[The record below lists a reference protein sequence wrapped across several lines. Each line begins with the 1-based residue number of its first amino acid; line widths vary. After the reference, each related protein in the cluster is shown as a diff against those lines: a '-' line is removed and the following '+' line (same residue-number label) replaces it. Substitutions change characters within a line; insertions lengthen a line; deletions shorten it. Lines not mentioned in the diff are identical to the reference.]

1 MAGAAGSSSKQ
12 TGARAVL
19 TSFLPLVVC
28 PFVASS
34 FSHPLLC
41 VLLSTPCC
49 VVFFP
54 PLVVSSFSHPL
65 PRPAAAVLASCCCA
79 GPLLQVVGTIG
90 PACQS
95 VDVQVA
101 MLEAGMSAAR

>member
-1 MAGAAGSSSKQ
+1 MAGATRSSSKQ
-12 TGARAVL
+12 TGARAC
-19 TSFLPLVVC
+19 SFVVC
-28 PFVASS
+28 A
-34 FSHPLLC
+34 
-41 VLLSTPCC
+41 
-49 VVFFP
+49 
-54 PLVVSSFSHPL
+54 PLVVSSFVHPL
-65 PRPAAAVLASCCCA
+65 LCPPAAVLAPLLLCWPPAAVLASCYCA